1 MNYTAQKMDDV
12 MQKQQVIEQAAKA
25 QELRQELAKVGRW
38 GIVTWNDGD
47 LEGALFAAGLP
58 VTKESVTGLRQMVE
72 DDVEDRMTETGF
84 EVIAEAIEDIREV
97 MFPNVPNESVSS

>member
-1 MNYTAQKMDDV
+1 MNYTAQKMDDA
-12 MQKQQVIEQAAKA
+12 MQKQRVIEQAAKA
-25 QELRQELAKVGRW
+25 QELREELAKVGRW

-47 LEGALFAAGLP
+47 LEEALFEAGLP
-58 VTKESVTGLRQMVE
+58 VTEKTVAGLRNMV